1 MHPAY
6 GGPAAFE
13 GVACEDGCVSDDAGQ
28 AAGEWAARRRRNLLD
43 TGFGD
48 DDGAAAP
55 DLARA
60 LAAYARD
67 PSTYR
72 DVLEVLQD
80 TRLLVPVVALLG
92 EVEHGPD
99 GLARDKSSDMA
110 TVLMTSSAGR
120 TALLAF
126 TSMESMRSWRTDSRP
141 VPVTVPQAA
150 RAALQDGAETL
161 LVDVAGPVMLVVET
175 HDLRAL
181 ADGFRLVQV
190 AGRRAWAK
198 AVAPE
203 QERPEAGA

>member
-1 MHPAY
+1 M
-6 GGPAAFE
+6 
-13 GVACEDGCVSDDAGQ
+13 SDDAGH
-28 AAGEWAARRRRNLLD
+28 AANEAAASRRRELLH

-48 DDGAAAP
+48 DDGSAAP
-55 DLARA
+55 DLVRA

-72 DVLEVLQD
+72 EALEVLQD

-92 EVEHGPD
+92 EVETGPD

-126 TSMESMRSWRTDSRP
+126 TSTESMRAWRADSRP

-175 HDLRAL
+175 HDVRAL
-181 ADGFRLVQV
+181 ADGFRMVEV
-190 AGRRAWAK
+190 AGRLAWAK
-198 AVAPE
+198 AVAPG